1 MSKSLLKESAGKRI
15 LRSLLLLILLAVILL
30 AGFLWL
36 APVFETQRTGTNA
49 HADVSRSWMSMI
61 PDERPINEITVPGT
75 HDSAS
80 RFAML
85 SYFTK
90 CQASSVRT
98 QLEDGFRFLDIRLG
112 NEDDGRISL
121 WHGFCR
127 CRKGFFPWEQT
138 VYLEDVLGDCYSFLE
153 NNPSE
158 AVIFCV
164 KHEHGDDLV
173 RMQKVLHE
181 QIGQRPEMWYLSD
194 SIPTMGECRGKLVLV
209 RRYDDILGLGKEAG
223 LDIAWSDQAGGRAE
237 MLDAAVETK
246 NGFILVIQDRYKY
259 GAEEKWSAFTKG
271 LEKTAGT
278 DNDTVL
284 SIHYLSTNGTEA
296 FGHPYA
302 HAKILNDR
310 ILSLDNSKFEL
321 RWIVLDFSD
330 SELAYTIYSS
340 NFGK

>member
-1 MSKSLLKESAGKRI
+1 
-15 LRSLLLLILLAVILL
+15 
-30 AGFLWL
+30 
-36 APVFETQRTGTNA
+36 
-49 HADVSRSWMSMI
+49 
-61 PDERPINEITVPGT
+61 
-75 HDSAS
+75 
-80 RFAML
+80 
-85 SYFTK
+85 
-90 CQASSVRT
+90 
-98 QLEDGFRFLDIRLG
+98 
-112 NEDDGRISL
+112 
-121 WHGFCR
+121 
-127 CRKGFFPWEQT
+127 
-138 VYLEDVLGDCYSFLE
+138 
-153 NNPSE
+153 
-158 AVIFCV
+158 
-164 KHEHGDDLV
+164 
-173 RMQKVLHE
+173 
-181 QIGQRPEMWYLSD
+181 
-194 SIPTMGECRGKLVLV
+194 MGECRGKLVLV

-321 RWIVLDFSD
+321 RCIVLDFSD